1 MRVTMAIG
9 PPFPSLASMTP
20 EERGGPWIGRRLFF
34 AWRGGPNVYRST
46 FSLLFKPLKDRIV
59 DHSVPTVHHPQHQKA
74 TESPLTIFI
83 SRIENMERANAANH
97 YVFLGKERRGGRRG
111 GERDQEHRVRV
122 RGQAHL
128 RAQGTPRTGTA
139 STARIAAVGRSADCS
154 SHKKGT
160 WQALELP

>member
-1 MRVTMAIG
+1 LVG
-9 PPFPSLASMTP
+9 DF
-20 EERGGPWIGRRLFF
+20 FF
-34 AWRGGPNVYRST
+34 AWRGSPNVYRST

-59 DHSVPTVHHPQHQKA
+59 DHSVPTVHHPQHQKE

-97 YVFLGKERRGGRRG
+97 YVFWERKDEVEDEVEKEIKNAAYGYGDR
-111 GERDQEHRVRV
+111 Q
-122 RGQAHL
+122 HL